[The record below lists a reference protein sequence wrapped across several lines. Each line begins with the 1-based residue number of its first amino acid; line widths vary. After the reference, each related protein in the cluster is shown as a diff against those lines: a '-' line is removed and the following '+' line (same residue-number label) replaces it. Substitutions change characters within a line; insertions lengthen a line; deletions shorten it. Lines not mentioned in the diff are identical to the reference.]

1 MKTYHKLPID
11 TYMLCVSMITMW
23 TRYFLYNAL
32 GTPLGDKT
40 MEIAQKVATD
50 TAEEL
55 KKSAAALDG
64 EIPGNLVYINLC
76 SSCYI

>member
-1 MKTYHKLPID
+1 MRLFP
-11 TYMLCVSMITMW
+11 CV
-23 TRYFLYNAL
+23 
-32 GTPLGDKT
+32 GTPLGEKT

-64 EIPGNLVYINLC
+64 EIPGNYH
-76 SSCYI
+76 